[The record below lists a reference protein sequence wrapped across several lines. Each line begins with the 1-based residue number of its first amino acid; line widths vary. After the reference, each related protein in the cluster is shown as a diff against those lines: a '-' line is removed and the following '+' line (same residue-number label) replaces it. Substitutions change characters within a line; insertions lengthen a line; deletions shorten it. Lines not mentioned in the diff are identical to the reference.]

1 MQIIHR
7 NVSSTAF
14 QLKIRSGTCKW
25 KPFPSVNPAD
35 LQICCNI
42 EQIRS
47 TRSIDLKQN
56 IASKT
61 LRSIKRQQYVS
72 RSAPIK
78 LEEKNLTWKYI
89 LLQIGTVSHQTT
101 SKDPISTAKNTD
113 SKEEEEKL
121 DSGHWKHRRRCYWPW
136 SKCSSK
142 ATDIEERR

>member
-7 NVSSTAF
+7 NVSSTTF

-47 TRSIDLKQN
+47 TRNIDLKQN

-61 LRSIKRQQYVS
+61 LRSIKRQYVS
-72 RSAPIK
+72 RSAPVK
-78 LEEKNLTWKYI
+78 LEEKNQRRKYI
-89 LLQIGTVSHQTT
+89 LLQIGTVSRQTT

-113 SKEEEEKL
+113 SKEEEEEKL
-121 DSGHWKHRRRCYWPW
+121 DSGH
-136 SKCSSK
+136 
-142 ATDIEERR
+142 